1 MALSKNHKAEILAQ
15 IQYLKK
21 SRVYF
26 QNYERTP
33 LFGTFVET
41 EDQQEMEDKGFVR
54 FVSDRNIDQWNESK
68 NVHWSKLIQI
78 NEIKYIDL
86 F

>member
-26 QNYERTP
+26 QDYERTP
-33 LFGTFVET
+33 LFGTFV
-41 EDQQEMEDKGFVR
+41 
-54 FVSDRNIDQWNESK
+54 
-68 NVHWSKLIQI
+68 
-78 NEIKYIDL
+78 
-86 F
+86 